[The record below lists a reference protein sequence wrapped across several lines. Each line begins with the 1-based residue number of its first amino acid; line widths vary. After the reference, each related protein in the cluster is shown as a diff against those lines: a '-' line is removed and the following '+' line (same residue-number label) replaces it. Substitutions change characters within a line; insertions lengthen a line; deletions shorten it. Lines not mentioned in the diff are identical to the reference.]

1 MKDLNPE
8 FYPHGKPI
16 PVESGPSTA
25 KDPVC

>member
-1 MKDLNPE
+1 MKALNSE
-8 FYPHGKPI
+8 FYPHGEPI